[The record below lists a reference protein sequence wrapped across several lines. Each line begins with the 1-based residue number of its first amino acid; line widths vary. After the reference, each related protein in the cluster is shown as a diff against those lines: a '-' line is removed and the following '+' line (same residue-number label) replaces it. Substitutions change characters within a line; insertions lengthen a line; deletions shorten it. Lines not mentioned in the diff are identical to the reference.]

1 MTNEHRSSQTCVFCF
16 QQVQRPKTRK
26 LVKGKWKSV
35 SVNGSSLCM
44 NPQCLAY
51 RHGCNTRNRDTQAA
65 FAIALAGVSRIST
78 GQTLEPFNAS
88 HFKTGSQLSHRSPP
102 ENGA

>member
-1 MTNEHRSSQTCVFCF
+1 
-16 QQVQRPKTRK
+16 
-26 LVKGKWKSV
+26 
-35 SVNGSSLCM
+35 M

-78 GQTLEPFNAS
+78 GQSLEPFNAS
-88 HFKTGSQLSHRSPP
+88 DFKTGSPPSHRSPS